1 MKENFP
7 RPQLIENESY
17 TMVAAN
23 NEHSSSQQGAFKISC
38 CLLLPVAM
46 PSKNHEGGHIVP
58 QELQRIRSDSCHIQV
73 VEQALIC
80 RLIGLTKY
88 IPITEK
94 VL

>member
-1 MKENFP
+1 
-7 RPQLIENESY
+7 
-17 TMVAAN
+17 MVAAN

-46 PSKNHEGGHIVP
+46 PSTNHNHEGGHIVSE
-58 QELQRIRSDSCHIQV
+58 ELQRISSDSCQIQV

-80 RLIGLTKY
+80 RLIGLIKY

>member
-1 MKENFP
+1 MSL
-7 RPQLIENESY
+7 RLS
-17 TMVAAN
+17 MVAAN

-46 PSKNHEGGHIVP
+46 PSTNHEGGHIVS
-58 QELQRIRSDSCHIQV
+58 QELQRIRSDSCQIQV

-80 RLIGLTKY
+80 RLIRLIKY

>member
-23 NEHSSSQQGAFKISC
+23 NEHSSSQQGAFKISY

-46 PSKNHEGGHIVP
+46 PSTNHEGVC
-58 QELQRIRSDSCHIQV
+58 QELQRIRSDSCQIQV

-80 RLIGLTKY
+80 RLIRLIKY